1 MVERLTRTSGGMA
14 SYFHVGIIVPD
25 LSAAMAH
32 YQDMLGIRFTEP
44 AQREGPECLWLACD
58 SQWEEKP

>member
-1 MVERLTRTSGGMA
+1 MA

-44 AQREGPECLWLACD
+44 AQREGPECLWLAGH